1 MEHLITYTTSRGPT
15 AGADTRAGSR
25 ERAPGPV
32 RPHGA
37 DLRGGIQPG
46 VGVRRRERPVDPGT
60 LNKPFDGRVPP
71 FGMG

>member
-1 MEHLITYTTSRGPT
+1 MAGFSRASGS
-15 AGADTRAGSR
+15 ADV
-25 ERAPGPV
+25 E
-32 RPHGA
+32 
-37 DLRGGIQPG
+37 IQPG